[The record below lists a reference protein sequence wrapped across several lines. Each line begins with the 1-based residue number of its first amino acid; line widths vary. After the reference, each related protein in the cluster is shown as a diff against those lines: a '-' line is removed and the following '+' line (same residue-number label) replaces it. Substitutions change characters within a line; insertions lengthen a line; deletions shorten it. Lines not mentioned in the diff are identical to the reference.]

1 MNRHHFR
8 TIIDLDDLSIRHI
21 INFLTVK
28 DVKKLSISSKDLHHH
43 LTRMYVVSLQFPLDE
58 TYVADKKP
66 VLEIRTNGVTDKNC
80 ETNTKK
86 QIGKINI
93 SQLKELCLECPDEE
107 SEDCVIACSDYHQR
121 ILYNIYHGHWKRGT
135 RCNIHRLRV
144 TVEGRVIRLV
154 QVLTAMPVLSHLEIH
169 FPINVYDSTS
179 LMKAICS
186 HPTIITLTVNILTVL
201 DKPNGYRDDLTT
213 NFISPGLREITVSG
227 SRQLRIDDMKLPN
240 LERFT
245 YLPLQEEEVD
255 KLIND
260 GYETDKPL
268 DLSGARKLPRLPYMM
283 KLIYEGCPNVKFYND
298 VFVGDTKK
306 DICVDDWVIC
316 VAKRIKN
323 QMCIM

>member
-58 TYVADKKP
+58 TYVANKKP

-93 SQLKELCLECPDEE
+93 SRLKELCLECPDEE
-107 SEDCVIACSDYHQR
+107 SEDCVIACSDYQQR
-121 ILYNIYHGHWKRGT
+121 ILYNIYHRHWKRGT

-144 TVEGRVIRLV
+144 TVEGRVTRLV

-201 DKPNGYRDDLTT
+201 DKPDNYRHLTT
-213 NFISPGLREITVSG
+213 KFISTGLREITVSG
-227 SRQLRIDDMKLPN
+227 SGSGSGQLPIADMKMPN

-260 GYETDKPL
+260 EYETDKPL
-268 DLSGARKLPRLPYMM
+268 DLSGARNMM
-283 KLIYEGCPNVKFYND
+283 KLIYEGCQNLKFYND
-298 VFVGDTKK
+298 VFVGDTEK
-306 DICVDDWVIC
+306 DICIDDWVIC

-323 QMCIM
+323 EMFMM

>member
-8 TIIDLDDLSIRHI
+8 TIIDLDDLSMRHI

-58 TYVADKKP
+58 TYVANKKP

-93 SQLKELCLECPDEE
+93 SRLKELCLECPDEE
-107 SEDCVIACSDYHQR
+107 SEDCVIACSDYQQR
-121 ILYNIYHGHWKRGT
+121 ILYNIYHRHWKRGT

-144 TVEGRVIRLV
+144 MVEGRVTRLV

-201 DKPNGYRDDLTT
+201 DKPDNYRHLTT
-213 NFISPGLREITVSG
+213 KFISTGLREITVSG
-227 SRQLRIDDMKLPN
+227 SGSGSGQLPIADMKMPN

-255 KLIND
+255 NLIND
-260 GYETDKPL
+260 EYETDMPL
-268 DLSGARKLPRLPYMM
+268 DLSGARNMM
-283 KLIYEGCPNVKFYND
+283 KLIYEGCPNLKFYND
-298 VFVGDTKK
+298 VFVGDTEK
-306 DICVDDWVIC
+306 DICIDDWVIC

-323 QMCIM
+323 EMFMM

>member
-8 TIIDLDDLSIRHI
+8 TIIDLDDLSIRDI

-58 TYVADKKP
+58 TYVANKKP

-93 SQLKELCLECPDEE
+93 SRLKELCLECPDEE
-107 SEDCVIACSDYHQR
+107 SEDCVIACSDYQQR
-121 ILYNIYHGHWKRGT
+121 ILYNIYHRHWKRGT

-144 TVEGRVIRLV
+144 TVEGRVTRLV

-201 DKPNGYRDDLTT
+201 DKPDNYRHLTT
-213 NFISPGLREITVSG
+213 KFISTGLREITVSG
-227 SRQLRIDDMKLPN
+227 SGSGSGQLPIADMKMPN

-260 GYETDKPL
+260 EYETDKPL
-268 DLSGARKLPRLPYMM
+268 DLSGARNMM
-283 KLIYEGCPNVKFYND
+283 KLIYEGCPNLKFYND
-298 VFVGDTKK
+298 VFVGDTEK
-306 DICVDDWVIC
+306 DICIDDWVIC

-323 QMCIM
+323 EMFMM

>member
-8 TIIDLDDLSIRHI
+8 TIIDLDDLSMRHI

-58 TYVADKKP
+58 TYVANKKP

-93 SQLKELCLECPDEE
+93 SRLKELCLECPDEE
-107 SEDCVIACSDYHQR
+107 SEDCVIACSDYQQR
-121 ILYNIYHGHWKRGT
+121 ILYNIYHRHWKRGT

-144 TVEGRVIRLV
+144 TVEGRVTRLV

-201 DKPNGYRDDLTT
+201 DKPDNYRHLTT
-213 NFISPGLREITVSG
+213 KFISTGLREITVSG
-227 SRQLRIDDMKLPN
+227 SGSGSGQLPIADMKMPN

-260 GYETDKPL
+260 EYETDKPL
-268 DLSGARKLPRLPYMM
+268 DLSGARNMM
-283 KLIYEGCPNVKFYND
+283 KLIYEGCPNLKFYND
-298 VFVGDTKK
+298 VFVGDTEK
-306 DICVDDWVIC
+306 DICIDGWVIC

-323 QMCIM
+323 EMFMM

>member
-8 TIIDLDDLSIRHI
+8 TIIDLDDLSMRHI

-58 TYVADKKP
+58 TYVANKKP

-93 SQLKELCLECPDEE
+93 SRLKELCLECPDEE
-107 SEDCVIACSDYHQR
+107 SEDCVIACSDYQQR
-121 ILYNIYHGHWKRGT
+121 ILYNIYHRHWKRGT

-144 TVEGRVIRLV
+144 TVEGRVTRLV

-201 DKPNGYRDDLTT
+201 DKPDNYRHLTT
-213 NFISPGLREITVSG
+213 KFISTGLREITVSG
-227 SRQLRIDDMKLPN
+227 SGSGSGQLPIADMKMPN

-260 GYETDKPL
+260 EYETDKPL
-268 DLSGARKLPRLPYMM
+268 DLSGARNMM

-298 VFVGDTKK
+298 VFVGDTEK
-306 DICVDDWVIC
+306 DICIDDWVIC

>member
-93 SQLKELCLECPDEE
+93 SRLKELCLECPDEE
-107 SEDCVIACSDYHQR
+107 SEDCVIACSDYQQR
-121 ILYNIYHGHWKRGT
+121 ILYNIYHRHWKRGT

-201 DKPNGYRDDLTT
+201 DKPDNYRHLTT
-213 NFISPGLREITVSG
+213 KFISTGLREITVSG
-227 SRQLRIDDMKLPN
+227 SGSGSGQLPIADMKMPN

-255 KLIND
+255 NLIND
-260 GYETDKPL
+260 EYKTEIRGT
-268 DLSGARKLPRLPYMM
+268 
-283 KLIYEGCPNVKFYND
+283 
-298 VFVGDTKK
+298 
-306 DICVDDWVIC
+306 
-316 VAKRIKN
+316 
-323 QMCIM
+323 

>member
-8 TIIDLDDLSIRHI
+8 TIIDLDDLSMRHI

-58 TYVADKKP
+58 TYVANKKP

-93 SQLKELCLECPDEE
+93 SRLKELCLECPDEE
-107 SEDCVIACSDYHQR
+107 SEDCVIACSDYQQR
-121 ILYNIYHGHWKRGT
+121 ILYNIYHRHWKRGT

-144 TVEGRVIRLV
+144 TVEGRVTRLV

-201 DKPNGYRDDLTT
+201 DKPDNYRHLTT
-213 NFISPGLREITVSG
+213 KFISTGLREITVSG
-227 SRQLRIDDMKLPN
+227 SGSGSGQLPIADMKMPN

-260 GYETDKPL
+260 EYEPDKPL
-268 DLSGARKLPRLPYMM
+268 DLSGARNMM
-283 KLIYEGCPNVKFYND
+283 KLIYEGCPNLKFYND
-298 VFVGDTKK
+298 VFVGDTEK
-306 DICVDDWVIC
+306 DICIDDWVIC

-323 QMCIM
+323 EMFMM

>member
-58 TYVADKKP
+58 TYVANKKP

-93 SQLKELCLECPDEE
+93 SRLKELCLECPDEE
-107 SEDCVIACSDYHQR
+107 SEDCVIACSDYQQR
-121 ILYNIYHGHWKRGT
+121 ILYNIYHRHWKRGT

-144 TVEGRVIRLV
+144 TVEGRVTRLV

-201 DKPNGYRDDLTT
+201 DKPDNYRHLTT
-213 NFISPGLREITVSG
+213 KFISTGLREITVSG
-227 SRQLRIDDMKLPN
+227 SGSGSGQLPIADMKMPN

-245 YLPLQEEEVD
+245 YLPLQEKEVD
-255 KLIND
+255 NLIND
-260 GYETDKPL
+260 EYETDMPL
-268 DLSGARKLPRLPYMM
+268 DLCGARNMM
-283 KLIYEGCPNVKFYND
+283 KLIYEGCPNLKFYND
-298 VFVGDTKK
+298 VFVGDTEK
-306 DICVDDWVIC
+306 DICIDDWVIC

-323 QMCIM
+323 EMFMM

>member
-8 TIIDLDDLSIRHI
+8 TIIDLDDLSMRHI

-58 TYVADKKP
+58 TYVANKKP

-93 SQLKELCLECPDEE
+93 SRLKELCLECPDEE

-121 ILYNIYHGHWKRGT
+121 ILYSIYHRHWKRGA
-135 RCNIHRLRV
+135 RCNIHQLRV

-201 DKPNGYRDDLTT
+201 DKPDNYRHLTT
-213 NFISPGLREITVSG
+213 KFISTGLREITVSG
-227 SRQLRIDDMKLPN
+227 SGSGSGQLPIADMKMPN

-260 GYETDKPL
+260 EYETDKPL
-268 DLSGARKLPRLPYMM
+268 DLSGARNMM
-283 KLIYEGCPNVKFYND
+283 KLIYEGCPNLKFYND
-298 VFVGDTKK
+298 VFVGDTEK
-306 DICVDDWVIC
+306 DICIDDWVIC

>member
-58 TYVADKKP
+58 TYVANKKP

-93 SQLKELCLECPDEE
+93 SRLKELCLECPDEE
-107 SEDCVIACSDYHQR
+107 SEDCVIACSDYQQR
-121 ILYNIYHGHWKRGT
+121 ILYNIYHRHWKRGT

-144 TVEGRVIRLV
+144 TVEGRVTRLV

-201 DKPNGYRDDLTT
+201 DKPDNYRHLTT
-213 NFISPGLREITVSG
+213 KFISTGLREITVSG
-227 SRQLRIDDMKLPN
+227 SGSGSGQLPIADMKMPN

-260 GYETDKPL
+260 EYETDKPL
-268 DLSGARKLPRLPYMM
+268 DLSGARNMM
-283 KLIYEGCPNVKFYND
+283 KLIYEGCQNLKFYND

>member
-8 TIIDLDDLSIRHI
+8 TIIDLDDLSIRDI

-58 TYVADKKP
+58 TYVANKKP

-93 SQLKELCLECPDEE
+93 SRLKELCLECPDEE
-107 SEDCVIACSDYHQR
+107 SEDCVIACSDYQQR
-121 ILYNIYHGHWKRGT
+121 ILYNIYHRHWKRGT

-144 TVEGRVIRLV
+144 TVEGRVTRLV

-201 DKPNGYRDDLTT
+201 DKPDNYRHLTT
-213 NFISPGLREITVSG
+213 KFISTGLREITVSG
-227 SRQLRIDDMKLPN
+227 SGSGSGQLPIADMKMPN

-260 GYETDKPL
+260 EYETDKPL
-268 DLSGARKLPRLPYMM
+268 DLSGARNMM
-283 KLIYEGCPNVKFYND
+283 KLIYEGCPNLKFYND
-298 VFVGDTKK
+298 VFVGDTEK
-306 DICVDDWVIC
+306 DICIDDWVIC
-316 VAKRIKN
+316 VAKRIKKE
-323 QMCIM
+323 MFMM